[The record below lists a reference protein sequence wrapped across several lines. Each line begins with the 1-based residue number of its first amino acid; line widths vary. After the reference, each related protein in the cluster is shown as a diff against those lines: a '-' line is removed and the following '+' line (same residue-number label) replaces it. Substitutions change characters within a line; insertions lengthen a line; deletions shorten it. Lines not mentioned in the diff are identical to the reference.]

1 MKLKTIICAVLPA
14 LLFIGTNLKAQT
26 ITAVQQP
33 PLRTSIRG
41 LSVVNDS
48 VAWVSGSGGN
58 VGISNDGGKT
68 WAWQQLKGYEKFDFR
83 DVEAFSAKEAV
94 IMSSGTPA
102 VILKTTDGGATW
114 QEKYRKTDSVYFL
127 DAMDFA
133 DKKHGFIMGDPI
145 NGKFLLLE
153 TKDGG
158 ETWTEMANAPA
169 ALKGEAAFAASGTCL
184 RADKQGI
191 GLVTG
196 GTASRLLTYSFKERT
211 GWVVTDLKI
220 LHGQQSQGA
229 FSLASVKG
237 TLVVGGDYAKPLRSD
252 STAEFYGTIIGYV
265 GPARNLS
272 RMHPVGF
279 QSCVEY
285 LNYGTYV
292 STGTPGSC
300 ISTDGG
306 ETWIKIDDK
315 SYNVCR
321 KAKKGTLVLF
331 AGDRG
336 KIGIYTP

>member
-26 ITAVQQP
+26 IKLVHDGTRV
-33 PLRTSIRG
+33 SMRG

-48 VAWVSGSGGN
+48 TAWVSGSGGN

-68 WAWQQLKGYEKFDFR
+68 WAFQQLKGYEKFDFR

-158 ETWTEMANAPA
+158 ETWNEMATAPA

-184 RADKQGI
+184 RVSKEGI
-191 GLVTG
+191 ALVTG
-196 GTASRLLTYSFKERT
+196 GTASRLLTYSFKDRRE
-211 GWVVTDLKI
+211 WVATDLKV

-229 FSLASVKG
+229 FSLATVQG
-237 TLVVGGDYAKPLRSD
+237 TVIVGGDYSKPTRAD
-252 STAEFYGTIIGYV
+252 SIAEYYGTNIGYI
-265 GPARNLS
+265 GPEWKLAAA
-272 RMHPVGF
+272 HPVGF
-279 QSCVEY
+279 QSSVEY
-285 LNYGTYV
+285 LKYDTFI

-300 ISTDGG
+300 ITTNSGRS
-306 ETWIKIDDK
+306 WIKIDDK

>member
-1 MKLKTIICAVLPA
+1 MKLKTILCAALPA
-14 LLFIGTNLKAQT
+14 MLLIGTNLKAQT
-26 ITAVQQP
+26 IKPVHDGTHV
-33 PLRTSIRG
+33 SMRG
-41 LSVVNDS
+41 LSVVDDS
-48 VAWVSGSGGN
+48 TAWVSGSSGN

-68 WAWQQLKGYEKFDFR
+68 WAFQQLKGYEKLDFR
-83 DVEAFSAKEAV
+83 DIEAFNAREAV

-102 VILKTTDGGATW
+102 VILKTVDGGVTW
-114 QEKYRKTDSVYFL
+114 QEKYRNADSVYFL

-145 NGKFLLLE
+145 KDKFLLLE

-158 ETWTEMANAPA
+158 ETWAEMPNAPA

-184 RADKQGI
+184 RADKNGI
-191 GLVTG
+191 SIVTG
-196 GTASRLLTYSFKERT
+196 GAASRELTFNYKAPNM
-211 GWVVTDLKI
+211 WVARDLKV

-229 FSLASVKG
+229 FSVANGNGRVI
-237 TLVVGGDYAKPLRSD
+237 VGGDYVKPARTD
-252 STAEFYGTIIGYV
+252 SIAEYYGTTIGYL
-265 GPARNLS
+265 GPQWKLS
-272 RMHPVGF
+272 TTNPVGF
-279 QSCVEY
+279 QSSVEY
-285 LNYGTYV
+285 IKGDTFL

-306 ETWIKIDDK
+306 KTWAKIDDK

-321 KAKKGTLVLF
+321 KAKKGNLVLF